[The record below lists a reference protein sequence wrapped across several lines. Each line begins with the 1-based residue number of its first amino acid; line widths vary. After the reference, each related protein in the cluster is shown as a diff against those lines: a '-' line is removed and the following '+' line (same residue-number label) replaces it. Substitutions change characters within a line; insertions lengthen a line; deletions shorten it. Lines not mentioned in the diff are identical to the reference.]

1 MTKWA
6 ECPYLAANF
15 TSAFNP
21 RSRAQREPMVALGEP
36 FATAVLLVTVG
47 VLMALSVLF
56 SRAPARLGIP
66 IPLIFLTLGMLA
78 GEEGIG
84 GISFN
89 DYALTFRLGTV
100 ALVLILFDGGLN
112 TPYSTVKQGFVP
124 ATLLAT
130 VGVGLTT
137 VLLACGAHWFG
148 FAWPEAFLLG
158 AVTSST
164 DAAVVFSV
172 LRDSGVHISK
182 RLSATLEMESGLND
196 PMAVILTMALTDSL
210 FRGVPVGAE
219 MLLHIPLEIA
229 IGLAFGGTIGSLGR
243 QLLVHTKLAAGGLY
257 PVLTLALCGLAFGL
271 PTLFHGSGFLAVYVA
286 SLILGNGAIPHRTSL
301 LHVHNSVAWLAQ
313 IVMFLLLGVL
323 VSPSHLLQVAPVGL
337 GIGLFLSFVA
347 RPAAVYACLLPLRM
361 PFREASYISW
371 VGLRGAVPIILA
383 TFPVLAH
390 GAGAEHLF
398 DVVFFVVVVN
408 ALMPGATVPWVT
420 SRLGLKLKHPPPA
433 PAVLEMNTNQLLAG
447 DVMSFY
453 IEPSTLACETPIS
466 DLPFPTG
473 SAVLLAVRGQDLI
486 APKGSTVLKAGDH
499 VYVFCRPKDKQ
510 LIQMMFG
517 SA

>member
-1 MTKWA
+1 
-6 ECPYLAANF
+6 
-15 TSAFNP
+15 
-21 RSRAQREPMVALGEP
+21 MVLRGEP
-36 FATAVLLVTVG
+36 SATALLLVTVG
-47 VLMALSVLF
+47 VLMALSVLC

-66 IPLIFLTLGMLA
+66 IPLIFMTLGMLA

-89 DYALTFRLGTV
+89 DYELTFRLGTV

-112 TPYSTVKQGFVP
+112 TPFSTVKQGFVP
-124 ATLLAT
+124 AGLLAT
-130 VGVGLTT
+130 VGVGMTT
-137 VLLACGAHWFG
+137 VLLACGAHLLG

-172 LRDSGVHISK
+172 LRDSGVHIAK

-196 PMAVILTMALTDSL
+196 PMAVILTVALTDAL
-210 FRGVPVGAE
+210 FRDTPFGWHTIW
-219 MLLHIPLEIA
+219 HIPLEIGVGALFGGA
-229 IGLAFGGTIGSLGR
+229 IGTIGR
-243 QLLVHTKLAAGGLY
+243 QLMVYTKLAAGGLY
-257 PVLTLALCGLAFGL
+257 PVLTLALAALAFGL

-286 SLILGNGAIPHRTSL
+286 SLVLGNGAIPHRTSL
-301 LHVHNSVAWLAQ
+301 LHVHNSVAWLSQ

-337 GIGLFLSFVA
+337 GIGLFLSFIA
-347 RPAAVYACLLPLRM
+347 RPLAVYACLLPIGM

-383 TFPVLAH
+383 TVPVLAH

-408 ALMPGATVPWVT
+408 ALMPGATVPKVT
-420 SRLGLKLKHPPPA
+420 RWLGLVLKHPPPA
-433 PAVLEMNTNQLLAG
+433 PAVLEMNTNTLLAG

-473 SAVLLAVRGQDLI
+473 AAVLLAVRGQDLI
-486 APKGSTVLKAGDH
+486 APKGGTVLKAGDH
-499 VYVFCRPKDKQ
+499 VYIFCRPKDKQ
-510 LIQMMFG
+510 LLQMMFG
-517 SA
+517 AG